1 MTTPLY
7 DPSKSPAY
15 RISTRKTGNG
25 KWEIHTLHMQ
35 VKQEE
40 EYHRKDI
47 CGRGRNEH
55 LLLFHHKSF
64 PSSPV
69 LFLEN

>member
-15 RISTRKTGNG
+15 RIFTQKNR
-25 KWEIHTLHMQ
+25 KWELHTLHMQ

-47 CGRGRNEH
+47 CGRGLNEH
-55 LLLFHHKSF
+55 LLLFYLRAAF
-64 PSSPV
+64 
-69 LFLEN
+69 